1 MQVFTR
7 FLVKQSPTLQL
18 PSHGHGWLELPN
30 GQRWQ
35 PAASKVQFLSG
46 RNKPAV
52 KPKRRP
58 WWFRLMG
65 LRGLAWKHQHLN
77 G

>member
-7 FLVKQSPTLQL
+7 LLQKQSPSIQL
-18 PSHGHGWLELPN
+18 PSYGHGWLELPN

-46 RNKPAV
+46 CRSPVVNA
-52 KPKRRP
+52 KRRP

-65 LRGLAWKHQHLN
+65 LRG
-77 G
+77 